1 MALMTEKRIRHLGPF
16 ASCGDRVTE
25 LSITLGNLPILGVV
39 DYKTLRPAPR
49 SEAEVPAI
57 YLDQL
62 AAYVAAVAAIYPG
75 RRVRA
80 ALLWTDGPR
89 LMQVSPAAL
98 ARRPS

>member
-1 MALMTEKRIRHLGPF
+1 
-16 ASCGDRVTE
+16 
-25 LSITLGNLPILGVV
+25 
-39 DYKTLRPAPR
+39 
-49 SEAEVPAI
+49 VPAI

-62 AAYVAAVAAIYPG
+62 RAYVAAVEAIYPG

-98 ARRPS
+98 ARRPP